1 MTEREKLTL
10 RFAPVRPEE
19 ERPELPA
26 YQTAGAAARDVRAWL
41 PEGEVILP
49 AGGRM
54 LVPTGMKIAVPEGW
68 AALLLARSGLAAKN
82 GVTLSNGVGLID
94 SDYRGELKVALVN
107 LSGED
112 FVIRHGDR
120 VAQLMLV
127 PAARFDVRWEDVLD
141 ETARGEGGFGS
152 TRVNEK

>member
-1 MTEREKLTL
+1 MNDKTDLTL
-10 RFAPVRPEE
+10 RLAPVDPAGEQ
-19 ERPELPA
+19 PELPA

-41 PEGEVILP
+41 PQGEMRLP
-49 AGGRM
+49 ADGRA

-68 AALLLARSGLAAKN
+68 AALVLARSGLAAKS
-82 GVTLSNGVGLID
+82 GITLSNGVGLID
-94 SDYRGELKVALVN
+94 SDYRGELKVAMVN
-107 LSGED
+107 LSQED

-127 PAARFDVRWEDVLD
+127 PAARYAVEWVETLD

-152 TRVNEK
+152 TKINEN